1 MQSFGVDPDK
11 WLLNANYSSL
21 SLQKW
26 QKTVDLMAEVY
37 SAPAGFIVQY
47 TKEGYQVVTAN
58 QSIRNPYS
66 PGGTIPSDTNIF
78 CRKVVTENQS
88 LYVKQ
93 ATQEPQWNDNPE
105 VVNDGFN
112 SYLGVPIVWPD
123 GTPFG
128 TICVMDF
135 SVTHYK
141 EPFIRLMREFGD
153 IIERDLLMLQQYHHL
168 QEISL
173 RDDLTGIYNRRGF
186 ITLAPEKINLIKR
199 YAGVFAVMF
208 IDIDEFKRV
217 NDEFGHAVGD
227 SVLKQVA
234 DNIHRNLRD
243 SDLAARFGGDE
254 FVVIVFVDAAE
265 EVNLIIQRLKS
276 SLHVIESEHKVEI
289 GLSIG
294 YKIYDAHTAPSIDM
308 ILRET
313 DRLMYQSKQGKKL
326 LSNSP
331 S

>member
-1 MQSFGVDPDK
+1 MKSFRVDPDEWILK
-11 WLLNANYSSL
+11 ASYPFL

-37 SAPAGFIVQY
+37 NAPSGFIVQY
-47 TKEGYQVVTAN
+47 TKEGYQVVIAN

-78 CRKVVTENQS
+78 CRKVVTENKS

-105 VVNDGFN
+105 VVDDGFN

-135 SVTHYK
+135 TITHYK
-141 EPFIRLMREFGD
+141 EAFIGLMREFGD
-153 IIERDLLMLQQYHHL
+153 IIERDLLMLQQYYHL

-173 RDDLTGIYNRRGF
+173 RDELTDIYNRRGF
-186 ITLAPEKINLIKR
+186 ITLAPEKINLVRR
-199 YAGVFAVMF
+199 YAGLFAMMF

-234 DNIHRNLRD
+234 EGIRRNLRD

-254 FVVIVFVDAAE
+254 FVAIVFVDAAE
-265 EVNLIIQRLKS
+265 EVNIIIQRLKS
-276 SLHVIESEHKVEI
+276 SLQAIESDHNIEI

-308 ILRET
+308 ILQET
-313 DRLMYQSKQGKKL
+313 DRLMYQSKTEKKL
-326 LSNSP
+326 PSNSTD
-331 S
+331 